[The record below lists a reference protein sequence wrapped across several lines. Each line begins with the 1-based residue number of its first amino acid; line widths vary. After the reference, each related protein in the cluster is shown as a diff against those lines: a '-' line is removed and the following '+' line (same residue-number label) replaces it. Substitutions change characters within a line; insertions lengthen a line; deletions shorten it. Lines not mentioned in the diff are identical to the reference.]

1 MPKNKETSFEQDVND
16 IFSDDTTIPQSNW
29 FKFEKV
35 GDSVQGELVEVF
47 EQEGKFGGQ
56 HVYVVRLADGSE
68 INVALKDTT
77 HRIQIQQLKSAEN
90 GDVVGFKFREEVDTG
105 KVNPAKSIEVRIRHI
120 AKE

>member
-120 AKE
+120 EKE